1 MDNLSSFLIYVFVT
15 TFTPGP
21 NNIVSMSN
29 GMRYG
34 YRNILRFLGGIFS
47 GFFVVMALC
56 GLLNIALVNLLPQL
70 KTGLKF
76 LGAAYMLYLAFHII
90 FSKPVQD
97 TAQEDGLNSF
107 KAGFSMQFI
116 NVKVILYGITIFSTF
131 IVTEHQNPLI
141 TAGFAL
147 LLAAVGLISTSCWA
161 IGGNLFR
168 RFLHKYN
175 LVFNLS
181 MGALLIYTAIASL
194 L

>member
-1 MDNLSSFLIYVFVT
+1 MTNLSPFLIYVFVT

-21 NNIVSMSN
+21 NNIISMSN
-29 GMRYG
+29 GMRFG

-47 GFFVVMALC
+47 GFFIVMALC

-76 LGAAYMLYLAFHII
+76 LGAAYMLYLAFHTYI
-90 FSKPVQD
+90 FQTRSGYRAGKW
-97 TAQEDGLNSF
+97 AELF
-107 KAGFSMQFI
+107 KAGFTMQFI

-141 TAGFAL
+141 TTGFAL

-161 IGGNLFR
+161 VGGNLFR